1 MNLDELRSTK
11 IETVEQGNELADK
24 ILAEQHSIHRQM
36 IETTDN
42 AKWQE
47 LSDKHYDLRII
58 RRDIQSKTGKLA
70 MTLKKD
76 TK

>member
-1 MNLDELRSTK
+1 MDLDELRSTK

-24 ILAEQHSIHRQM
+24 ILAEQHNIHRQM
-36 IETTDN
+36 TETTDN
-42 AKWQE
+42 TKWQE
-47 LSDKHYDLRII
+47 LSDRHYDLRII